1 MTFSEETMRMADQI
15 LEGADL
21 GGDFIEHYG
30 VKGQKRGVR
39 RYQNE
44 DGSLT
49 DLGRRHYGIFER
61 MRNYFSPASKGYR
74 AAQKQKKIDEKIKYQ
89 QKVNELNRLKNES
102 KEEEYR
108 IKQMKRADKEE
119 RKARK
124 FEQDIREKELESKER
139 QFNLQQKTMLDIQK
153 QKDNAQLAREQAQ
166 REYQTQQEIAKGKT
180 LLGRLQKGAKLVAA
194 VSGIA
199 GSGKKI
205 AEAIGIDTS
214 KFVTEWS
221 AKFGDDSASEK
232 PKSEK
237 PKTEKPKTTDT
248 PKPDAPK
255 SDTPQ
260 PTNQPENNRNRFR
273 MDLSGWDPNKQYSW
287 GSSTT
292 TSADKDTKNK
302 LNIDLSGWDPNKQ
315 YSWNVDT
322 GSKDPKN
329 KLDMDLSGWDSKK
342 QYTSS
347 SGNRQSAKDTKDTKG
362 AKDNKKEET
371 AIEQQRKRQQMSSE
385 EYEFLKKNNISFEEW
400 ANHIEKFKH
409 YTNPFER
416 LLDTDKIFTERD
428 KHFFDQDWR
437 DKQKEL
443 KEKNDKVNQENS
455 KDEKTET
462 KQEAEAKAKQEALE
476 QAKDIKRRWNNFY
489 KFQQGSQNDSLTK
502 SDTGR
507 FITST
512 SPSKIADILL
522 GKVPTEEYPHISLG
536 KAMDERIGQPTDYM
550 DEFKKR
556 KDWQRKQRFGHDDM
570 QEDAGEI
577 EDAE

>member
-1 MTFSEETMRMADQI
+1 MTFSEETTRLANDI
-15 LEGADL
+15 LKSSDL
-21 GGDFIEHYG
+21 GGDFIEHHG
-30 VKGQKRGVR
+30 VKGQKHGVR

-49 DLGRRHYGIFER
+49 ALGRQHYGIFER

-89 QKVNELNRLKNES
+89 QKVNELKRLKSES

-108 IKQMKRADKEE
+108 VKQMKREDRDE

-124 FEQDIREKELESKER
+124 FDQKMREKELESRER

-153 QKDNAQLAREQAQ
+153 QRDTAQAAREQAQ

-180 LLGRLQKGAKLVAA
+180 LLGRLQKGAKMVAA
-194 VSGIA
+194 ISGIA

-214 KFVTEWS
+214 RFVTEWK
-221 AKFGDDSASEK
+221 AKYDDGNNGIKTETSNIEK
-232 PKSEK
+232 PKAEKAKYGDENNGTKVEASNAEK
-237 PKTEKPKTTDT
+237 PKAERSKVEKEQQKID
-248 PKPDAPK
+248 
-255 SDTPQ
+255 
-260 PTNQPENNRNRFR
+260 E
-273 MDLSGWDPNKQYSW
+273 
-287 GSSTT
+287 
-292 TSADKDTKNK
+292 TKNGK
-302 LNIDLSGWDPNKQ
+302 
-315 YSWNVDT
+315 
-322 GSKDPKN
+322 
-329 KLDMDLSGWDSKK
+329 
-342 QYTSS
+342 
-347 SGNRQSAKDTKDTKG
+347 
-362 AKDNKKEET
+362 
-371 AIEQQRKRQQMSSE
+371 AI
-385 EYEFLKKNNISFEEW
+385 
-400 ANHIEKFKH
+400 
-409 YTNPFER
+409 
-416 LLDTDKIFTERD
+416 
-428 KHFFDQDWR
+428 
-437 DKQKEL
+437 
-443 KEKNDKVNQENS
+443 QENS
-455 KDEKTET
+455 NEVKTET
-462 KQEAEAKAKQEALE
+462 KQVTAGPNQHIIDKKYNFSENKILNKNDSNISGYGKDVQETVNAVLSKEDSHNISNEPPSHAIVDKYKNLLGMTVPTDKKTATEKNREYSEGKRLSLQDAAEDDGVEGFRNMANRFAMSPEDRRKERQERQERKAAEERAEREALE
-476 QAKDIKRRWNNFY
+476 RARDIKRRWDNFY
-489 KFQQGSQNDSLTK
+489 KFQQESSTSVPK

-536 KAMDERIGQPTDYM
+536 KAMDERIGQPTDYR

>member
-15 LEGADL
+15 LESADL
-21 GGDFIEHYG
+21 GGDFIEHHG

-61 MRNYFSPASKGYR
+61 MQNYFSPASKGYR

-89 QKVNELNRLKNES
+89 QKVNELKRLKNES

-124 FEQDIREKELESKER
+124 FERDIREKELESKER
-139 QFNLQQKTMLDIQK
+139 QFNLQQKTMSDIQK
-153 QKDNAQLAREQAQ
+153 QKDNAQMAREQAQ

-180 LLGRLQKGAKLVAA
+180 FLGRLQKGAKLVAA
-194 VSGIA
+194 ISAIA

-221 AKFGDDSASEK
+221 AKFGDDSISEK
-232 PKSEK
+232 PKS
-237 PKTEKPKTTDT
+237 EKPKTTDT
-248 PKPDAPK
+248 PKPDASKP
-255 SDTPQ
+255 DAPQ
-260 PTNQPENNRNRFR
+260 STNQPENNRNRFR
-273 MDLSGWDPNKQYSW
+273 MDLSGWDPNKQYRW

-302 LNIDLSGWDPNKQ
+302 LNMDLSGWDPNKQ
-315 YSWNVDT
+315 YSWNAP
-322 GSKDPKN
+322 SK
-329 KLDMDLSGWDSKK
+329 
-342 QYTSS
+342 
-347 SGNRQSAKDTKDTKG
+347 
-362 AKDNKKEET
+362 
-371 AIEQQRKRQQMSSE
+371 
-385 EYEFLKKNNISFEEW
+385 
-400 ANHIEKFKH
+400 
-409 YTNPFER
+409 
-416 LLDTDKIFTERD
+416 
-428 KHFFDQDWR
+428 
-437 DKQKEL
+437 
-443 KEKNDKVNQENS
+443 
-455 KDEKTET
+455 EKTEKESPKPT
-462 KQEAEAKAKQEALE
+462 TTNNKYKGAFDTAKPLDKKTAKEAEAKAKQEALE
-476 QAKDIKRRWNNFY
+476 KARDIKQRWDNFY
-489 KFQQGSQNDSLTK
+489 KFQQESSSENVPK
-502 SDTGR
+502 SDTGS
-507 FITST
+507 FISSV
-512 SPSKIADILL
+512 SPSKIADMLL
-522 GKVPTEEYPHISLG
+522 GKLPENQYEHINLG
-536 KAMDERIGQPTDYM
+536 AATRTNIGTPTDYRE
-550 DEFKKR
+550 EFKKR